1 MENLDNIITIVRIW
15 PNDPCIN
22 CMPNKTMKDYLK
34 VKGHLVYENYE
45 LFEETKYFG
54 DMNVNGDWHK

>member
-1 MENLDNIITIVRIW
+1 
-15 PNDPCIN
+15 
-22 CMPNKTMKDYLK
+22 MKDYLK